1 MDYNCYGNEM
11 QEEQK
16 APSQGQSLAEFK
28 AHHIS
33 DSYKLYSEERPD
45 LLK

>member
-1 MDYNCYGNEM
+1 M

-16 APSQGQSLAEFK
+16 APSQGQSSEEFK
-28 AHHIS
+28 THSIS
-33 DSYKLYSEERPD
+33 DSYKLYSEERSD